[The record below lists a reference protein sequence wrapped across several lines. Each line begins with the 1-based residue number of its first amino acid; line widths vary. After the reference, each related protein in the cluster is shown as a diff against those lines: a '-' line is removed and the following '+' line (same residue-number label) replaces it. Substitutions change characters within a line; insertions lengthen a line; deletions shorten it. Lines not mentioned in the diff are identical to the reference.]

1 MVIKK
6 MVKIPEKVFKK
17 KCGCKNTKIIADH
30 RNDQRDPR
38 GLVTKCLDCG
48 KVSE

>member
-1 MVIKK
+1 MAMKNK
-6 MVKIPEKVFKK
+6 NDVKPKVK
-17 KCGCKNTKIIADH
+17 KCECKNTKIIADFRH
-30 RNDQRDPR
+30 DARDPR

>member
-6 MVKIPEKVFKK
+6 MVKIPEKIFKK
-17 KCGCKNTKIIADH
+17 KCPCKEVKIIADFRH
-30 RNDQRDPR
+30 DARDPCA
-38 GLVTKCLDCG
+38 LVTKCLDCG